1 MSDNEEN
8 AVGGILSAID
18 SELLIKE
25 VEKRPA
31 LYNKQL
37 KDYSDRTVR
46 EKMWGEVCIIVVP
59 NWTELAAKD
68 KIKCI

>member
-37 KDYSDRTVR
+37 KDYSDRTV
-46 EKMWGEVCIIVVP
+46 
-59 NWTELAAKD
+59 L
-68 KIKCI
+68 